1 MPRERIYQ
9 LTEDSGDSGHGGFS
23 PPCPDPF
30 TVVNQKILAALCSVI
45 QTPHASGIPTKAQ
58 NSAAFASRPPNPMP
72 NEPDGVEAELFAVAA
87 CSLATSSAL
96 MCHFE
101 LTGLIRKLQIR

>member
-9 LTEDSGDSGHGGFS
+9 LSEDSGHGGFS

-45 QTPHASGIPTKAQ
+45 QTPHASGMPTKAQ
-58 NSAAFASRPPNPMP
+58 NSAAFASSPPSPMP
-72 NEPDGVEAELFAVAA
+72 YEPDCTPAALFALAA
-87 CSLATSSAL
+87 CNFATSSAL
-96 MCHFE
+96 MCH
-101 LTGLIRKLQIR
+101 LWSTGL